1 MKKLSIVILSL
12 LITALIIQGAI
23 LQKNVTAVTQTKV
36 KVEPANNIFYT
47 NTTTVGTTFK
57 ISIIAENIPN
67 QEGGM
72 AGWELILSWTPGVV
86 NCTGEILN
94 YAYWSANSGPLVP
107 DPIDNDLGTYHQALG
122 LRSPSLPVTGTYWL
136 VNLTFL
142 SSSEVSTQ
150 INLTIGP
157 APGLT
162 YCLIDKYSNEIPH
175 EIINSQTVII
185 PEFLETLLLP
195 LLMIL
200 SVTSIMLATKTRKLL

>member
-1 MKKLSIVILSL
+1 LKYSLKRKEATIAVILLAAL
-12 LITALIIQGAI
+12 LTYARFTN
-23 LQKNVTAVTQTKV
+23 NVHAQVCT
-36 KVEPANNIFYT
+36 VEVQAPT
-47 NTTTVGTTFK
+47 EVQPSTTFNA
-57 ISIIAENIPN
+57 SIIADEIPN